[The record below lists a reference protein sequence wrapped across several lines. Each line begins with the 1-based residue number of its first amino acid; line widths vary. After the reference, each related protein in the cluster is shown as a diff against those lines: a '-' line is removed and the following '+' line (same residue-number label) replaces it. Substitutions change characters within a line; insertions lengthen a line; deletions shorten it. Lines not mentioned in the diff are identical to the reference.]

1 MATLRR
7 LPLMQT
13 LANGMCPRFNDREA
27 CSLELRRSTATCRS
41 GRVRR
46 KERKSAYAV
55 FGVVWQRTIEKLT
68 SHLPSPP
75 SLFPS
80 SLSSSSS
87 SKLHQPQL
95 DCKQVTLL
103 CGLVWLLCG
112 CTLPWLRIP
121 LCGSWLTLSV
131 LSTTSHTRARA
142 RARTHTHTHHPSPN
156 LSSAMPRS
164 SLAKASQPGMWAK

>member
-27 CSLELRRSTATCRS
+27 CSLKLRRSTATCRS

-142 RARTHTHTHHPSPN
+142 RARAHTHTPPI
-156 LSSAMPRS
+156 
-164 SLAKASQPGMWAK
+164 SQP